1 MTTTSWLWIAAFA
14 YLLFE
19 VWRGW
24 RRGIVRHG
32 VSVCAL
38 IAAGGVGWIFA
49 WATGWLSDRV
59 VPLPPPSGRIV
70 FGFAAGLA
78 FYVSAVLLSSLLF
91 KKTSQQPLG
100 VLRLIYGIG
109 GAFFGLIF
117 GALILWGAVSC
128 VRAMGAIAE
137 GKEAVLS
144 RARAADTPSGRGPSG
159 FDSRLVSLKESLEA
173 GATGKLVE
181 KVDVIPTGGYETLS
195 KLVQLLGSPDA
206 AARFLTYPDM
216 QKVLAQPKLA
226 AILKDPAIARAASE
240 GNFAVILSD
249 PRVTGLASDPD
260 IEKAFAGFDFEKALD
275 YALQTPPTSPPAH
288 D

>member
-1 MTTTSWLWIAAFA
+1 MTTTSWLWLAAFA

-24 RRGIVRHG
+24 RRGVVRHG
-32 VSVCAL
+32 VSVIAL
-38 IAAGGVGWIFA
+38 LVAGGIGYIFA
-49 WATGWLSDRV
+49 WATGWLSDRL
-59 VPLPPPSGRIV
+59 VPLPPPSGRMI
-70 FGFAAGLA
+70 FGVASGIA

-100 VLRLIYGIG
+100 ILRLIYGIG

-117 GALILWGAVSC
+117 GSLVLWGAISC

-144 RARAADTPSGRGPSG
+144 RERIADTPYDRGPSA
-159 FDSRLVSLKESLEA
+159 FDARLVSLKGSLEA

-181 KVDVIPTGGYETLS
+181 KIDIIPAGGYQTLS

-226 AILKDPAIARAASE
+226 AILKDPSIARAASE
-240 GNFAVILSD
+240 GNFAVILAD
-249 PRVTGLASDPD
+249 PRVTGVASDPD

-288 D
+288 E